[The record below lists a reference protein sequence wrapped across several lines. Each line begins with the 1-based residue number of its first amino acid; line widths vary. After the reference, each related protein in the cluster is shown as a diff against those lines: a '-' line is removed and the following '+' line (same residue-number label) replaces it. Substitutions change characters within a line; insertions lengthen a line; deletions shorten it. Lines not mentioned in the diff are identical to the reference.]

1 MLISA
6 MIFNSFFLLSKTRR
20 GGKGQFLQHSINV
33 QFSIY
38 KFNKYMSGK
47 SLHKHMAVNGRI
59 STDQTFST
67 GERFGI
73 SSAVTIYD

>member
-1 MLISA
+1 
-6 MIFNSFFLLSKTRR
+6 
-20 GGKGQFLQHSINV
+20 
-33 QFSIY
+33 
-38 KFNKYMSGK
+38 MSGK